1 MPLFSI
7 IIPHYDIPDL
17 LMRCL
22 KSIPVSEE
30 IQVIVVDDNSPDAD
44 TYLQRF
50 PELSRPNLE
59 FIRTTKGGGAGYAR
73 NVGLDHAKGKWL
85 LFADA
90 DDLYV
95 DDMYDII
102 GSYAESDA
110 DMIFFKQKSVLSAD
124 INQSVQRVEYLN
136 AYIDHYFETG
146 YDKFVR
152 LRYCAPWGKMIKRE
166 YVESHHFRFDEVEY
180 SNDYCFSVCTGYYA
194 NKIEVS
200 NQVLY
205 IYTYREDS
213 LAGIFCST
221 SHELEVRSAVSFRIE
236 KMFKQLNIDIE
247 QQRPFT
253 WYLAKMINQ
262 DWKLYRYYFYKL
274 KEIYPSVPA
283 VLSTLSKSEGIW
295 FSVKLYFYS
304 FWLSNSREVLASP
317 NSRGRFFFV

>member
-1 MPLFSI
+1 MPSFSI

-30 IQVIVVDDNSPDAD
+30 IQVIVVDDNSPDAE
-44 TYLQRF
+44 TYLERY
-50 PELSRPNLE
+50 PELSRPYLE

-95 DDMYDII
+95 DDMYPII
-102 GSYAESDA
+102 YSYVESDA
-110 DMIFFKQKSVLSAD
+110 DIIFFKQKSVLSAD
-124 INQSVQRVEYLN
+124 INKPIQRVEYLN
-136 AYIDHYFETG
+136 QYIDHFFETG
-146 YDKFVR
+146 YDKYVR
-152 LRYCAPWGKMIKRE
+152 LRYCAPWGKMIKRAF
-166 YVESHHFRFDEVEY
+166 VKTHQFRFDEVAY

-194 NKIEVS
+194 NKIEVV

-205 IYTYREDS
+205 IYTYRENS

-221 SHELEVRSAVSFRIE
+221 HQELKVRAAVSFRVE
-236 KMFKQLNIDIE
+236 KMFRQLNIDIE
-247 QQRPFT
+247 QQRPFK
-253 WYLAKMINQ
+253 WYLVKMINE
-262 DWKLYRYYFYKL
+262 DRKLYRYYFNKL

-283 VLSTLSKSEGIW
+283 VFYALSKSEGTKFAI
-295 FSVKLYFYS
+295 KLYLYS
-304 FWLSNSREVLASP
+304 FWLWITRSISL
-317 NSRGRFFFV
+317 